1 MRSDP
6 CAYHTR
12 PASHKNRCTVPSLHR
27 QPITATTIL
36 SYTVLILLAW
46 LPLPLGSNRGWSSSL
61 LVIAIAA
68 ITVAWVAAQ
77 WLSRP
82 PVSTGGVSQDVA
94 STRAA
99 LPKPAQ
105 LLLALLAITQLW
117 VLAQWAL
124 GISAD
129 PGQTFRYA
137 LLGCA
142 YALLFALVI
151 VLFNNRKRLT
161 LLLATLVLGGTFQA
175 FYGAWMTLSG
185 TEWLLFG
192 PKEHYRGVVTGTFV
206 NRNHL
211 AGYLEMTIACGI
223 GLMLALRDGKPF
235 SWRSLMEL
243 LLSAKLRL
251 RLALVIMVIALVMS
265 QSRMG
270 NTGFFSALLVI
281 GGLYILINRKHRL
294 RNGLI
299 LASLIVIDVLIISQ
313 YFGLENLK
321 DRIVQTQLA
330 DVVVDNEVV
339 QRGNVDRDDIAR
351 YLIPQ
356 IAERPF
362 TGFGAGSFK
371 TSFARYPGQDIQGD
385 FDHAHND
392 YLQFMV
398 EFGLAGSLP
407 LALFVLIS
415 LQQALRALWRRDSL
429 YRSGVGFGAAM
440 GILSLLIHSF
450 TDFNLQIPANAATF
464 VVLCAIAV
472 LANHHPAPNGN
483 GKKRRRPRIH
493 TPGNGER
500 IIIGELRS
508 RTGP

>member
-1 MRSDP
+1 MRGGS

-12 PASHKNRCTVPSLHR
+12 PPNQKNTVIVSSPSR
-27 QPITATTIL
+27 QQTNLSAPAGDTIL
-36 SYTVLILLAW
+36 SYAMLVFLAW

-61 LVIAIAA
+61 LVIG
-68 ITVAWVAAQ
+68 VAVLTLLWTALQ
-77 WLSRP
+77 WRRQGQLP
-82 PVSTGGVSQDVA
+82 TQEHST
-94 STRAA
+94 TPLPRAA
-99 LPKPAQ
+99 W
-105 LLLALLAITQLW
+105 LLLALLVTTQVW
-117 VLAQWAL
+117 VFAQWAL
-124 GISAD
+124 GISTD
-129 PGQTFRYA
+129 SGQTFRYL

-142 YALLFALVI
+142 YTLLFVLVI
-151 VLFNNRKRLT
+151 ALFNDRKRLT
-161 LLLATLVLGGTFQA
+161 LLLATLVVGGTFQA

-211 AGYLEMTIACGI
+211 AGYLEMTIACAI
-223 GLMLALRDGKPF
+223 GLMLALRDGKSL
-235 SWRSLMEL
+235 SWRNLMEL

-281 GGLYILINRKHRL
+281 GGLYILINKQHRL

-299 LASLIVIDVLIISQ
+299 LASLIAIDVLIISQ

-321 DRIVQTQLA
+321 ERIVQTQLA
-330 DVVVDNEVV
+330 DVVVDGEVV
-339 QRGNVDRDDIAR
+339 QRSNVDRDDVAR
-351 YLIPQ
+351 YLFPQ
-356 IAERPF
+356 IAERPI

-371 TSFARYPGQDIQGD
+371 TSFARYPGPDIQRD

-398 EFGLAGSLP
+398 EFGLLGLLP

-415 LQQALRALWRRDSL
+415 LQQALQALWRRDSL

-440 GILSLLIHSF
+440 GILALLIHSS

-472 LANHHPAPNGN
+472 LANHHPTPSNGR
-483 GKKRRRPRIH
+483 GKRKKRSRIRNVAANS
-493 TPGNGER
+493 GQ
-500 IIIGELRS
+500 
-508 RTGP
+508 